1 MRDGVAVPHV
11 RTRTRRVIAV
21 AALTVSLSA
30 GLTVA
35 DAQPAAPPVTLLRL
49 ARDTVIDGVSCGP
62 TGRARAEIHGNG
74 RLSECPMAHDT
85 VISGHPFPRDSWP
98 RFSDT
103 GLLIAGWLS
112 QDVTLQGIPCKGTG
126 YKAWAVTFHPSGRL
140 AMCYLS
146 RPAEID
152 GVPCQSAWFWRELT
166 GSTQVQL
173 HDDGRL
179 RSCRLSRDVTLDGVR
194 HHKGDRVTR
203 A

>member
-1 MRDGVAVPHV
+1 
-11 RTRTRRVIAV
+11 
-21 AALTVSLSA
+21 
-30 GLTVA
+30 
-35 DAQPAAPPVTLLRL
+35 
-49 ARDTVIDGVSCGP
+49 
-62 TGRARAEIHGNG
+62 
-74 RLSECPMAHDT
+74 
-85 VISGHPFPRDSWP
+85 
-98 RFSDT
+98 
-103 GLLIAGWLS
+103 
-112 QDVTLQGIPCKGTG
+112 
-126 YKAWAVTFHPSGRL
+126 
-140 AMCYLS
+140 MCYLS